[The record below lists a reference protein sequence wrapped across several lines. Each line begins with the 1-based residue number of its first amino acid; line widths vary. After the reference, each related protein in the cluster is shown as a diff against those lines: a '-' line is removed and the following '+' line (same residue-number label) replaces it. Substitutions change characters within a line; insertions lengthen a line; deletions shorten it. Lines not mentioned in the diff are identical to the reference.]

1 MAISE
6 EEIDRYIES
15 LIGSMAIEDIVLSD
29 KDIADCKAILRGE
42 GDVDQMVRDII
53 AEDTQDTDN
62 KKRKAN

>member
-15 LIGSMAIEDIVLSD
+15 LTGSMAIEDIVLSD

-53 AEDTQDTDN
+53 AEAT
-62 KKRKAN
+62 

>member
-1 MAISE
+1 MSARKLSE

-53 AEDTQDTDN
+53 AEDTQD
-62 KKRKAN
+62 

>member
-1 MAISE
+1 MSARKLSE
-6 EEIDRYIES
+6 EEVDRYIES

-53 AEDTQDTDN
+53 AEDTQD
-62 KKRKAN
+62 